1 MSYNNKVSNNYLEQE
16 IRSEDPLALTARVY
30 RMACADVTRA
40 RNALRAGNMAAK
52 GAAVH
57 RASRCI
63 ALLQS
68 WLDLDRGGEV
78 ALNLDRLYGYFQR
91 RLTEAHLD
99 NSHEAFAEVQNHLEE
114 LGGAWQTVAG
124 RSRQAVPPGAS
135 PETPAAPV
143 EAAR

>member
-30 RMACADVTRA
+30 RMACAEVTRA
-40 RNALRAGNMAAK
+40 RNALRTDNIAAK

-57 RASRCI
+57 KASRCL

-78 ALNLDRLYGYFQR
+78 AANLDRLYGYFQR
-91 RLTEAHLD
+91 RLTEGHLD
-99 NSHEAFAEVQNHLEE
+99 NNDAAFSEVQGHLEE
-114 LGGAWQTVAG
+114 LGSAWQTVAG
-124 RSRQAVPPGAS
+124 RSRQPVTPSAEPGRSQA
-135 PETPAAPV
+135 